1 MGTRLATILGA
12 SALLGF
18 TAISANASETRV
30 ANFVLACDGSNKTF
44 HFNATNLGTAA
55 SRFIQGAE
63 ISLFDTSGTLQY
75 LILRA
80 APSGS
85 QPDDTRQLLTLGNRS
100 THESNQFT
108 GFLQVTTSA
117 SGTVALT
124 VDGVCTAPGQI
135 QGLVTVWFFS

>member
-108 GFLQVTTSA
+108 GFFSVA
-117 SGTVALT
+117 NVNGTIAFT
-124 VDGVCTAPGQI
+124 VDGACTAPGQI
-135 QGLVTVWFFS
+135 QGLVTISFFS